1 MSASISD
8 MSSEGVNGSCPW
20 GSLGSGHFCLLAACT
35 EGKTL
40 DVISPTGQ
48 GREGILCSKCRDLDA
63 WISGQ
68 AANKSVSL
76 EEDEPRNVVGVRLLS
91 LANYAKV

>member
-1 MSASISD
+1 MCASISD
-8 MSSEGVNGSCPW
+8 MSSEGVNDSCPW

-40 DVISPTGQ
+40 DVISPAGQ
-48 GREGILCSKCRDLDA
+48 GWEGILCSKCGGLDA

-68 AANKSVSL
+68 TANKSVCL
-76 EEDEPRNVVGVRLLS
+76 EEDEPRYVVRVR
-91 LANYAKV
+91 